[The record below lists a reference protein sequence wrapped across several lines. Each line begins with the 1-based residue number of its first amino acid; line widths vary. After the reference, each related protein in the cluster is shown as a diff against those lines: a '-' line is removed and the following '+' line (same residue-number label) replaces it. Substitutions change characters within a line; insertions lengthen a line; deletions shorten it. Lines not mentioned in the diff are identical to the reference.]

1 VKIFSPRV
9 TFYLSGEEI
18 DMKQQSQYAKLGV
31 DAGKKNVRKTF
42 GPIVENQYPNAFV
55 NIIDHPTQDGV
66 VCTLHMDG
74 DGSKSVQRLL
84 MYFESMNPDVFWGA
98 VVDAMEMNMGDIA
111 ASGFVDGPII
121 IADTININGN
131 NVPKDVILEQ
141 FATGFTDTL
150 ELYKYFGFDTHFL
163 GGETADLPDQVKSI
177 VFDVA
182 VYAET
187 KKENVVSGNVQVGDK
202 IWGFAS
208 DGRAEWEI
216 DSNSGLMSNGSTMA
230 RFKEMHPR
238 YGKKYPQLIRDG
250 GVFEGSEDADSSIAH
265 ALISP
270 TRHFSVVI
278 KLIIEALQE
287 KNIFHMLHGISMNTG
302 GGAAKIAH
310 VGDGIV
316 YCKTMPEPPL
326 LFRDIQKKSGESW
339 RNMFE
344 SFNCGVG
351 IDVVGENNS
360 AFAEVMNS
368 ISEQTHITL
377 YDLGLCE
384 SGFIGQ
390 NKVILETP
398 YGCFDDY

>member
-1 VKIFSPRV
+1 MRQK
-9 TFYLSGEEI
+9 
-18 DMKQQSQYAKLGV
+18 SQYAELGV

-55 NIIDHPTQDGV
+55 NIIDHPTQEGV

-74 DGSKSVQRLL
+74 DGSKFVQRLL
-84 MYFESMNPDVFWGA
+84 IYFEVLYPGVFWGA

-141 FATGFTDTL
+141 IAVGFTDTL
-150 ELYKYFGFDTHFL
+150 ELYRDFGFDTHFL

-187 KKENVVSGNVQVGDK
+187 KKENVISGDVQVGDK

-208 DGRAEWEI
+208 DGLAQWEI

-250 GVFEGSEDADSSIAH
+250 GVFEGAEYADSQISY
-265 ALISP
+265 ALVSP
-270 TRHFSVVI
+270 TRHFSIVI

-302 GGAAKIAH
+302 GGATKIAH

-316 YCKTMPEPPL
+316 YHKTMPEPPV
-326 LFRDIQKKSGESW
+326 LFRDIQEKSGESW

-351 IDVVGENNS
+351 IDVVGEDNPEFS
-360 AFAEVMNS
+360 EVMNYISKQTS
-368 ISEQTHITL
+368 IAL
-377 YDLGLCE
+377 YDLGVCE
-384 SGFIGQ
+384 SGNPGQ
-390 NKVILETP
+390 NKIILETP
-398 YGCFDDY
+398 YGRFDDY